1 VSTPTLDPVGSLGPL
16 TTNVA
21 NPFADRSLWFRLS
34 NGLTRYDY
42 VRRWKR
48 WYLISA
54 SVIIIGLIGV
64 IALGLNR
71 SIDFTGGTV
80 WQVRSDTLSVA
91 EARDAVRKFD
101 IASEAQIQSVTSA
114 EGRSI
119 RVQAREASKTSES
132 EIAAALAKA
141 GGVKLDAVNT
151 NFVGPSW
158 GDEVTKK
165 ARNALVWFFIAIA
178 TYIALRFQPKMAV
191 AALVAVVHDILV
203 TVGVYSLTRLPVS
216 PATVIAFLTILGY
229 SLYDTVVVFDKV
241 EENEAALGPTGKMS
255 YTDIVNISM
264 NEVMMRSLNT
274 SFVAILPIV
283 SLLLLGAGLLGA
295 SSLFDFGTAL
305 LVGLLTGAY
314 SSVFIASP
322 LLALLKEREPAWVAV
337 RKKLGKADTLEAA
350 SAAIHGM
357 GSTAAGNE
365 LSAAAVLS
373 GGAPRARKL
382 GKSR

>member
-1 VSTPTLDPVGSLGPL
+1 VSASTTLKAGVEKVSGNSAVDQ
-16 TTNVA
+16 
-21 NPFADRSLWFRLS
+21 FADRSMWFRLS

-42 VRRWKR
+42 VRRWRK
-48 WYLISA
+48 WYLLSSA
-54 SVIIIGLIGV
+54 VIIIGLIGV

-80 WQVRSDTLSVA
+80 WQVRTDKLSVA
-91 EARDAVRKFD
+91 DARDAVRSLG
-101 IASEAQIQSVTSA
+101 IANEAQIQTVTSA

-119 RVQAREASKTSES
+119 RVQARQASTTSES

-141 GGVKLDAVNT
+141 AGVKLDAVNT

-158 GDEVTKK
+158 GNEVTKK
-165 ARNALVWFFIAIA
+165 ARNALVWFFVAIA
-178 TYIALRFQPKMAV
+178 AYIALRFQPKMAV
-191 AALVAVVHDILV
+191 AALVAVLHDILV
-203 TVGVYSLTRLPVS
+203 TVGVYSLTRLTVS

-241 EENEAALGPTGKMS
+241 EENEVALGPTGKMS

-283 SLLLLGAGLLGA
+283 SILVLGAGVLGA

-305 LVGLLTGAY
+305 LIGLLTGAY
-314 SSVFIASP
+314 SSIFIAAP
-322 LLALLKEREPAWVAV
+322 LLALLKEREPKWAEI
-337 RKKLGKADTLEAA
+337 RTKLA
-350 SAAIHGM
+350 
-357 GSTAAGNE
+357 N
-365 LSAAAVLS
+365 S
-373 GGAPRARKL
+373 G
-382 GKSR
+382 